1 VRAPETVSTHRLTLR
16 RPVAADVEAIFDY
29 TSDPAVTR
37 LLGWPQHTS
46 VADTHDFLRFSD
58 QAWAAGPGPYVIV
71 DEGAVVGSTGLEVET
86 PHRAATGMCSPARQ
100 SRGYATE
107 VARRWSGS
115 RSWASGGCAVPR
127 AGVGAG
133 AGEPASRARVLRRHT
148 VFPNVDP
155 TSAQDVECWAGWPR
169 GRRCCDAAARAAR
182 DRPDDAADT
191 SRSAATRRAAV
202 QRPAAHPRR

>member
-1 VRAPETVSTHRLTLR
+1 MRAPETVSTHRLTLR
-16 RPVAADVEAIFDY
+16 RPVAADVEAIFAY

-86 PHRAATGMCSPARQ
+86 PHRAATGYVLAQRVWA
-100 SRGYATE
+100 RGYATE
-107 VARRWSGS
+107 VAAAMVGLAAELGIGRLYALCHTENR
-115 RSWASGGCAVPR
+115 ASARVLAK
-127 AGVGAG
+127 AGF
-133 AGEPASRARVLRRHT
+133 AREGVLRRHT

-155 TSAQDVECWAGWPR
+155 TAAQDVECWARLAP
-169 GRRCCDAAARAAR
+169 
-182 DRPDDAADT
+182 
-191 SRSAATRRAAV
+191 
-202 QRPAAHPRR
+202 